1 MAIGT
6 WSPDGKLGAVA
17 LKAAGLITEDTM
29 GTAVYFGKGKFRIVT
44 DITVLEIASD
54 DELYFIDIEANT
66 RDATTTWL
74 RVGHLFAGGA
84 KEVTGRTGDDVVDE
98 HEIIIDNPYDYQIRY
113 HIWVVGSVTT
123 GINFTVDAYRLLDL
137 H

>member
-54 DELYFIDIEANT
+54 NELYFIDIEANT
-66 RDATTTWL
+66 SILAP
-74 RVGHLFAGGA
+74 HISQNI
-84 KEVTGRTGDDVVDE
+84 VTFF
-98 HEIIIDNPYDYQIRY
+98 ISYI
-113 HIWVVGSVTT
+113 
-123 GINFTVDAYRLLDL
+123 
-137 H
+137 